1 MKLNKLLIYSLAAV
15 IFAAIFTACT
25 PDDGTEFDRALLIGK
40 WQSGTNFEVYE
51 SSGEG
56 YYWDE
61 AEDITEEEAKKSLRF
76 TWTLEQ
82 DVLTQ
87 IHISEMV
94 GGELV
99 PKVYTVTEL
108 TASTLS
114 YEDDYGKTHT
124 FTKVTK

>member
-1 MKLNKLLIYSLAAV
+1 MKLNRLLIYSVAAV

-25 PDDGTEFDRALLIGK
+25 PDGGKEFDRALLIGK
-40 WQSGTNFEVYE
+40 WQSGTLYEVYE
-51 SSGEG
+51 SNGNG
-56 YYWDE
+56 HTWDE
-61 AEDITEEEAKKSLRF
+61 GEDITEAEAQPF

-87 IHISEMV
+87 IHIIEA
-94 GGELV
+94 GGKV

-124 FTKVTK
+124 FTKVTE